1 MSSCGVN
8 EKDGKIRE
16 CEDDDVWWNDDE
28 CLHHHVCVLAKIEQK
43 KTIVQSRIKHSLA
56 NLIK

>member
-8 EKDGKIRE
+8 EIYGKIRK
-16 CEDDDVWWNDDE
+16 CEDDDVWWNE
-28 CLHHHVCVLAKIEQK
+28 MSVSIIMLCVVRSEQK